1 MKNESVSKV
10 DNSNS
15 HPSILFVNSINSE
28 RQKALEE
35 NMLLNSENDSS
46 DDFSIYKDET
56 NIIDNTNFLKQNLCD
71 GCRESDFDLT
81 IHENEIIN
89 RGNEDAM
96 SSKKIKLFIFYLF
109 YLVQGET
116 LVTNFRNGIR
126 RGFYDMR
133 KNNVSF
139 MLNKFRTNIF
149 HKFHFVGN
157 LLGLHCTGCNH
168 STLSHSEVGYGKWIC
183 KDCKEDDNICEIN
196 EEEVKEMIEN
206 IFKKV
211 HDHFYFKI

>member
-96 SSKKIKLFIFYLF
+96 SSKKI
-109 YLVQGET
+109 
-116 LVTNFRNGIR
+116 
-126 RGFYDMR
+126 
-133 KNNVSF
+133 
-139 MLNKFRTNIF
+139 
-149 HKFHFVGN
+149 
-157 LLGLHCTGCNH
+157 
-168 STLSHSEVGYGKWIC
+168 
-183 KDCKEDDNICEIN
+183 
-196 EEEVKEMIEN
+196 
-206 IFKKV
+206 
-211 HDHFYFKI
+211 